1 MGFAMSRGHDKG
13 VRQSLMT
20 EEASAAAVREIDTL
34 LDRDPPRRTEEFER
48 LEFLSVRIEEYE
60 DEHEPRDDWETTPQ
74 AVVDF
79 MLEQNGLTRTD
90 LNEVMGGKSRVS
102 EFFAGKRELSRDQ
115 IRGLR
120 SLLGIP
126 ADLLI

>member
-1 MGFAMSRGHDKG
+1 MRG
-13 VRQSLMT
+13 RSQSSDDT
-20 EEASAAAVREIDTL
+20 YAIAVREADAL
-34 LDRDPPRRTEEFER
+34 LDLDPQPGTEPFER
-48 LEFLSVRIEEYE
+48 LEFLSVLIEEYE
-60 DEHEPRDDWETTPQ
+60 DERKTDDGWQSTPQ

-79 MLEQNGLTRTD
+79 MLEQNGLTRAD
-90 LNEVMGGKSRVS
+90 LNDVMGGKSRVS

>member
-1 MGFAMSRGHDKG
+1 MSIALDFTKPHLLRGEDEY
-13 VRQSLMT
+13 Q
-20 EEASAAAVREIDTL
+20 AAVREVDAL
-34 LDRDPPRRTEEFER
+34 LDSDPQPGSEAYER
-48 LEFLSVRIEEYE
+48 LEFLSVLIEEYE
-60 DEHEPRDDWETTPQ
+60 DEHEPGHGSSSRPQ
-74 AVVDF
+74 DVIDF
-79 MLEQNGLTRTD
+79 MLEQNRLTRTD

>member
-1 MGFAMSRGHDKG
+1 MSRGRDKG
-13 VRQSLMT
+13 GGRSLIT
-20 EEASAAAVREIDTL
+20 EGAFAAAVREVDSL
-34 LDRDPPRRTEEFER
+34 LDRDPPRGTEEFAR
-48 LEFLSVRIEEYE
+48 LEFLSVLIEEYE
-60 DEHEPRDDWETTPQ
+60 DEHEPRDDWESTPQ

-102 EFFAGKRELSRDQ
+102 EFFAGKRELSSDQ

>member
-1 MGFAMSRGHDKG
+1 MPVERPRENDYD
-13 VRQSLMT
+13 
-20 EEASAAAVREIDTL
+20 EAVREVDAL
-34 LDRDPPRRTEEFER
+34 LDRDPRPGTEDYDR
-48 LEFLSVRIEEYE
+48 LEFLSVLIEEFE
-60 DEHEPRDDWETTPQ
+60 DEHEPRDAPEPRPQ

-79 MLEQNGLTRTD
+79 MLEQNGLTRSD
-90 LNEVMGGKSRVS
+90 LNEAMGGKSRVS

>member
-1 MGFAMSRGHDKG
+1 MSVVLDFTKPHLLRGED
-13 VRQSLMT
+13 
-20 EEASAAAVREIDTL
+20 EYAAAVREVDAL
-34 LDRDPPRRTEEFER
+34 LDGDPQPGTEEFER
-48 LEFLSVRIEEYE
+48 LEFLSVLIEEYE
-60 DEHEPRDDWETTPQ
+60 GEHEPEDPWESSPQ
-74 AVVDF
+74 AAVDF
-79 MLEQNGLTRTD
+79 MLEQNGLTRAD
-90 LNEVMGGKSRVS
+90 LHDVMGGKSRVS

>member
-1 MGFAMSRGHDKG
+1 MSVTLDFTKPHLLRGDD
-13 VRQSLMT
+13 
-20 EEASAAAVREIDTL
+20 EYDAAVREVDAL
-34 LDRDPPRRTEEFER
+34 LDLDPRPGSEDFER
-48 LEFLSVRIEEYE
+48 LEFLSVLIEEYE
-60 DEHEPRDDWETTPQ
+60 DEHEPRDERAPTPQ
-74 AVVDF
+74 GVVDF
-79 MLEQNGLTRTD
+79 MLEQNGLTRAD
-90 LNEVMGGKSRVS
+90 LSECMGGKSRVS

>member
-1 MGFAMSRGHDKG
+1 MPNILDFTKPHLLRGED
-13 VRQSLMT
+13 
-20 EEASAAAVREIDTL
+20 EYEAAVREVGAL
-34 LDRDPPRRTEEFER
+34 LDGDPQPGTEEYEC
-48 LEFLSVRIEEYE
+48 LEFLSVLIEEYE
-60 DEHEPRDDWETTPQ
+60 DEHEPQDTWESSPE

-79 MLEQNGLTRTD
+79 MLEQNGLTRAD

-102 EFFAGKRELSRDQ
+102 EFFSGKRELSRNQ

>member
-1 MGFAMSRGHDKG
+1 MPIDRRRS
-13 VRQSLMT
+13 
-20 EEASAAAVREIDTL
+20 EEYRPAICEVDSL
-34 LDRDPPRRTEEFER
+34 LDRAPLPGTEEDDR
-48 LEFLSVRIEEYE
+48 LEFLSVLIEEYE
-60 DEHEPRDDWETTPQ
+60 DEHEPGGDWKSTPQ
-74 AVVDF
+74 SVVDF
-79 MLEQNGLTRTD
+79 MLEQNGLTRSE
-90 LNEVMGGKSRVS
+90 LFEVMGGKSRVS

>member
-1 MGFAMSRGHDKG
+1 MSIALDFTKPHLLRSD
-13 VRQSLMT
+13 
-20 EEASAAAVREIDTL
+20 EEYDEAVREVDAL
-34 LDRDPPRRTEEFER
+34 LDRDPRPGTEEFDR
-48 LEFLSVRIEEYE
+48 LEFLSVLIEEYE
-60 DEHEPRDDWETTPQ
+60 DEHEPRDAPEPTPQ

-79 MLEQNGLTRTD
+79 MLEQNGLTRSD
-90 LNEVMGGKSRVS
+90 LTEAMGGKSRVS
-102 EFFAGKRELSRDQ
+102 EFFAGKRDLSRDQ

>member
-1 MGFAMSRGHDKG
+1 MPG
-13 VRQSLMT
+13 
-20 EEASAAAVREIDTL
+20 
-34 LDRDPPRRTEEFER
+34 DPV
-48 LEFLSVRIEEYE
+48 LAI
-60 DEHEPRDDWETTPQ
+60 
-74 AVVDF
+74 VDF
-79 MLEQNGLTRTD
+79 MLEQNGLTQAD

-126 ADLLI
+126 AHLLI